1 MAVVL
6 PIKIRGKHM
15 VPLIDLKIQHR
26 SIAAE
31 VEAAIKNVCDNTAFI
46 LSDEMKAFE
55 SEFADYCGA
64 RYGIGVANGTE
75 ALFLALKAL
84 KLGEGDEVILPTFT
98 FIATAEAI
106 SHAGATPVFVDVDPE
121 TYCIDPSRVEEA
133 ITPKTKAILAVHLY
147 GHPADMDAV
156 AGIAYNHGLK
166 VVEDCAQ
173 AHGTRY
179 NGRQVGSIGDAAGFS
194 FYPSKT
200 LGAYGDAG
208 MTLTSSDEMCDTL
221 KLLRDN
227 GRTTWNEHAI
237 IGYNS
242 RLDGIQAAILRV
254 KLKHL
259 EEWVA
264 ARRAHA
270 AQYRDLLSEVPGVV
284 LPTEKRGA
292 RHSYYVYVIRVDDRD
307 EVVEALKEKGCG
319 AAIHYPIP
327 LHLQPAY
334 AFLGGK
340 PGDHPVAE
348 QYAKQIISIP
358 MYPELTEG
366 QVAEAAAIIKEV
378 VGDRRPVAVD
388 G

>member
-1 MAVVL
+1 
-6 PIKIRGKHM
+6 M

-26 SIAAE
+26 SIAAD

-55 SEFADYCGA
+55 TEFAAYCGA
-64 RYGIGVANGTE
+64 NHGIGVANGTE
-75 ALFLALKAL
+75 ALFLALRAL
-84 KLGEGDEVILPTFT
+84 GIGEGDEVIVQANT
-98 FIATAEAI
+98 FIATAAAV
-106 SHAGATPVFVDVDPE
+106 SHTGATPVFVDCDPE
-121 TYCIDPSRVEEA
+121 TYCIDPSKISAA
-133 ITPKTKAILAVHLY
+133 ITPKTRAIMPVHLY
-147 GHPADMDAV
+147 GHPADMDAIIN
-156 AGIAYNHGLK
+156 IARANGLK

-173 AHGTRY
+173 AHGTHY
-179 NGRQVGSIGDAAGFS
+179 GGRQVGALGDASGFS

-208 MTLTSSDEMCDTL
+208 MVLTNSDEIADKL

-227 GRTTWNEHAI
+227 GRTTWYEHAI

-259 EEWVA
+259 DQWVE

-270 AQYRDLLSEVPGVV
+270 RQYRQLLGGVGGV
-284 LPTEKRGA
+284 TLPAEKAGA
-292 RHSYYVYVIRVDDRD
+292 RHSYYVYVVRVKDR
-307 EVVEALKEKGCG
+307 ESFMAALKEKGVG
-319 AAIHYPIP
+319 SGVHYPVP

-340 PGDHPVAE
+340 EGDHPVAE
-348 QYAKQIISIP
+348 RYAKEIVSIP
-358 MYPELTEG
+358 MFPELTEG
-366 QVAEAAAIIKEV
+366 QVAEAAAAIEEV
-378 VGDRRPVAVD
+378 VGA
-388 G
+388 

>member
-1 MAVVL
+1 
-6 PIKIRGKHM
+6 M

-26 SIAAE
+26 SIASE
-31 VEAAIKNVCDNTAFI
+31 VEAAIKNVCDNTAFV
-46 LSDEMKAFE
+46 LSDEMKTFE
-55 SEFADYCGA
+55 SEFADYCGVKH
-64 RYGIGVANGTE
+64 GIGVANGTE

-84 KLGEGDEVILPTFT
+84 GVGEGDEVIVPANT
-98 FIATAEAI
+98 FIATAAAV
-106 SHAGATPVFVDVDPE
+106 SHAGAVPVFVDCDPE
-121 TYCIDPSRVEEA
+121 TYCIDASKTSAA
-133 ITPKTKAILAVHLY
+133 ITERTKAIMPVHLF

-156 AGIAYNHGLK
+156 ISVARSNGLK

-179 NGRQVGSIGDAAGFS
+179 KGRQVGSIGDAAGFS

-208 MTLTSSDEMCDTL
+208 MVLTNSDETCEAV

-227 GRTTWNEHAI
+227 GRTTWYEHAI

-242 RLDGIQAAILRV
+242 RLDGLQAAVLRV
-254 KLKHL
+254 KLKQL
-259 EEWVA
+259 DKWVN

-270 AQYRDLLSEVPGVV
+270 KQYRELLAHVEGLA
-284 LPTEKRGA
+284 LPVEKPDA
-292 RHSYYVYVIRVDDRD
+292 VHSYYVYVIRVDDRD
-307 EVVEALKEKGCG
+307 EVVAALKEKGCG
-319 AAIHYPIP
+319 CGVHYPVP

-340 PGDHPVAE
+340 EGDHPVAE
-348 QYAKQIISIP
+348 EYAKQIISIP
-358 MYPELTEG
+358 MYPELTED

-378 VGDRRPVAVD
+378 VGERRPITVD
-388 G
+388 R